1 MVYNVKLIKDR
12 PPYKEGQVLVGVNL
26 DGYTKLYNDVYI
38 DDEHKIIKAKK
49 SKKKDKEVNN

>member
-12 PPYKEGQVLVGVNL
+12 PPYKEGQVLVGVSL
-26 DGYTKLYNDVYI
+26 DGYTKLYNDGYI

-49 SKKKDKEVNN
+49 KEKNLKKK